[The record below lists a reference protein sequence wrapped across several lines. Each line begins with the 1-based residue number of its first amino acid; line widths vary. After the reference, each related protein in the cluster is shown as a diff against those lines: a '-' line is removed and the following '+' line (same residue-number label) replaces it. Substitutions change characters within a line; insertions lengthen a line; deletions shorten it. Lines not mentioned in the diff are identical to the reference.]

1 MKLFSVVLVALAS
14 WFWGETAA
22 YADNDWYHYR
32 SDHFSV
38 YSELEEER
46 AEAIL
51 RDLEYYRYYMSVL
64 TGTDG
69 AGSPLPLTVYLV
81 RQHRNYKD
89 LIGYRPGFA
98 GVYWVTPHGAVTM
111 AEVEDKNGIYKED
124 GRNTLFHEY
133 SHHFLHEFGAMNF
146 PRWYSEGFAEYL
158 STFTIR
164 GSKAQIGNPPLQ
176 RFWWLRHQWM
186 PSGVLFAANAR
197 IDGFDKSGFH
207 IGAFYAQSWL
217 YTHMIRSDP
226 ALIKALGDYLAAINE
241 GEDQKTAFSTYFGMT
256 EEEFGLKARDYWTE
270 KKFPT
275 LVLDFAKIDY
285 HPTWT
290 SQKLNAD
297 EIEAMKAQVRMD
309 FLGSGEMGP
318 KLRRF
323 LKKQQEKNPALAT
336 SASLHLAKG
345 YLNDDA
351 FEEAWGLL
359 TPILEADPANRDAL
373 LLKSE
378 LLIAEESKRRSDEA
392 EAVRKKR
399 NIDEDDFDPDD
410 VPFTPDAKKVR
421 EAMKAAFLVIKQD
434 KMDSEAYLRFG
445 LASLFTDKVSDNGL
459 KAMRSYIKLVPQNDT
474 ARYLYARALY
484 LRGDIAEVVPLLED
498 IANWS
503 ASDWAGRRAQQML
516 DRIEASRSEASIA
529 DTAPS
534 SK

>member
-1 MKLFSVVLVALAS
+1 MKLFSSLLLGLVFCFAGAK
-14 WFWGETAA
+14 AA
-22 YADNDWYHYR
+22 QAENDWYHYR

-38 YSELEEER
+38 YSELEEAR

-51 RDLEYYRYYMSVL
+51 RDLEYYRYYLSVL

-81 RQHRNYKD
+81 RQHRNYRD
-89 LIGYRPGFA
+89 LLGYRPGFA

-111 AEVEDKNGIYKED
+111 AEVEDKKGIYKED

-133 SHHFLHEFGAMNF
+133 SHHFLNEFGAMNF
-146 PRWYSEGFAEYL
+146 PRWYGEGFAEYL
-158 STFTIR
+158 STFTIK
-164 GSKAQIGNPPLQ
+164 GSSAQIGNPPLQ

-226 ALIKALGDYLAAINE
+226 ALTKALGDYLVAIND
-241 GEDQKTAFSTYFGMT
+241 GADQKTAFSVHFGMT

-275 LVLDFAKIDY
+275 LVLDFATVDY
-285 HPTWT
+285 RPTWT
-290 SQKLNAD
+290 SRKLSVD
-297 EIEAMKAQVRMD
+297 ETEAMKAQVRMD
-309 FLGSGEMGP
+309 YLGGREMGP
-318 KLRRF
+318 KLKRF
-323 LKKQQEKNPALAT
+323 LEKQRSNNPALAT
-336 SASLHLAKG
+336 SATLHLAKG

-351 FEEAWGLL
+351 FEAAWGLL
-359 TPILEADPANRDAL
+359 NPVLEAEPSNRDAL

-378 LLIAEESKRRSDEA
+378 LLIAEESKRRRDEA
-392 EAVRKKR
+392 EEVRKQR

-410 VPFTPDAKKVR
+410 VPFTPDPKKVR
-421 EAMKAAFLVIKQD
+421 DAMKAAFLVIKQD
-434 KMDSEAYLRFG
+434 KLDSEAYLRFG
-445 LASLFTDKVSDNGL
+445 LASLFTDEVSDNGL
-459 KAMRSYIKLVPQNDT
+459 KAMRSYIKLVPQNET

-484 LRGDIAEVVPLLED
+484 LKGDIAAATPLLED

-503 ASDWAGRRAQQML
+503 ASDWAGQRAEQML
-516 DRIEASRSEASIA
+516 GRLQAVQSEGSVANA
-529 DTAPS
+529 APS
-534 SK
+534 SE